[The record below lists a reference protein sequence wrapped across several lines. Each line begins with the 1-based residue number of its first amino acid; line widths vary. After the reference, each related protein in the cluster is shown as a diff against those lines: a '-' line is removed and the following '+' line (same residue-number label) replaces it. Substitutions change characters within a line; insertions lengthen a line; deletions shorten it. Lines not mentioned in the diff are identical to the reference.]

1 MGCYTFVMAADIESL
16 LEQVLKLTPEQRMA
30 VIDAIWQSL
39 DNTPPIEPTEAEKAE
54 IQRRW
59 AEYEKDPSRAH
70 SREEFDRRMEAAI
83 ERGSRRT
90 GSGDAA

>member
-1 MGCYTFVMAADIESL
+1 MAVTVESL

-39 DNTPPIEPTEAEKAE
+39 GDVPPVEPSEAEKAE

-59 AEYEKDPSRAH
+59 AEYEKDTSRAH
-70 SREEFDRRMEAAI
+70 SREEFNRRMEAALT
-83 ERGSRRT
+83 RGARRRT
-90 GSGDAA
+90 EPEDAA